1 MRCPDLRSFLFGAF
15 TLVVVIAAVIG
26 CIVATGAYDV
36 AADAPQSATV
46 ADFITTVRERS
57 IDVRA
62 SAVEVLPLNRPEMIT
77 DGASDY
83 DEMCTGCHLAPGM
96 EENEM
101 RPGLDPKPPLLADGA
116 LGDPKEQ
123 FWIIKHGIRM
133 TAMPAW
139 GKTHSDEEIW
149 NIVAFL
155 QRLPGRSPQT
165 YHALVAKGGDHHHHE
180 MGEGNH
186 MKM

>member
-1 MRCPDLRSFLFGAF
+1 MTSRNWWISLMGACG
-15 TLVVVIAAVIG
+15 LVVVVVAIIAA
-26 CIVATGAYDV
+26 IVALGVYNV
-36 AADAPQSATV
+36 AADAPQNPLV
-46 ADFITTVRERS
+46 VHFIGLVRERS

-62 SAVEVLPLNRPEMIT
+62 AAVEVPPLDRPDMIT

-96 EENEM
+96 AENEM
-101 RPGLDPKPPLLADGA
+101 RPGLDPKPPLLARGKP
-116 LGDPKEQ
+116 GDAKEQ
-123 FWIIKHGIRM
+123 FWIVKHGIQM

-139 GKTHSDEEIW
+139 GRTHSDEEIW

-155 QRLPGRSPQT
+155 QRLPGLSPQT
-165 YHALVAKGGDHHHHE
+165 YRALVAKGGGHHHHE
-180 MGEGNH
+180 MGEAGH